1 MKTEVIT
8 GFLKNNFMPDI
19 FDYKLPSDFDM
30 ELPKEVIT
38 EKKHHVIDYSAMEN
52 KIIIGLM
59 GYAKSGKD
67 FITKTFIED
76 YGYQRVA
83 FADNIKK
90 EMNKY
95 LKEAVCE
102 NLNKREQEQISKIKN
117 TLITCEPWTVDRI
130 DFFTED
136 LQTKKALR
144 PYIIWYGEK
153 LRNINGRFCWINRA
167 FTEDAKNV
175 DKVVLS
181 DVRRLAE
188 LDIFKNSNEYKKR
201 IGKISADAG
210 IYNSD
215 ASVNNFSTLLFEV
228 SQLGLTDA
236 DVLTTETIQAA
247 HEQWLIDETFYVY
260 PLLPEEGAHRTKAM
274 VAQIKRVVKEFGI
287 EKPEKG
293 KYPQMTIFS
302 KENDNSIHFSD

>member
-1 MKTEVIT
+1 
-8 GFLKNNFMPDI
+8 MPDI
-19 FDYKLPSDFDM
+19 FDYKLPNDFDM

-38 EKKHHVIDYSAMEN
+38 EEKHHTINFAAMEN

-83 FADNIKK
+83 FADNIKR
-90 EMNKY
+90 EMNQY
-95 LKEAVCE
+95 LREIVCE
-102 NLNKREQEQISKIKN
+102 DLNRREQEQISTMRG
-117 TLITCEPWTVDRI
+117 TLVTWEPWTIDQI

-167 FTEDAKNV
+167 FLEDGKNM
-175 DKVVLS
+175 DKIVLS

-201 IGKISADAG
+201 IGKICADAG
-210 IYNSD
+210 IYNTDKSI
-215 ASVNNFSTLLFEV
+215 NNFSTLLFEV
-228 SQLGLTDA
+228 SQLGLSDS

-247 HEQWLIDETFYVY
+247 HELWLVDDIFHVY
-260 PLLPEEGAHRTKAM
+260 PRLPEEGNHRTKAM
-274 VAQIKRVVKEFGI
+274 EAQIKRVVKEFGI

-293 KYPQMTIFS
+293 KYPQMTIFGNEAQS
-302 KENDNSIHFSD
+302 NS

>member
-1 MKTEVIT
+1 MQEFNI
-8 GFLKNNFMPDI
+8 
-19 FDYKLPSDFDM
+19 

-38 EKKHHVIDYSAMEN
+38 EKKHHTIDFSLMEN

-83 FADNIKK
+83 FADNIKH
-90 EMNKY
+90 EMNLY
-95 LKEAVCE
+95 LKEAVYNDYMKSDEPVYWHVTCGI
-102 NLNKREQEQISKIKN
+102 NKAE
-117 TLITCEPWTVDRI
+117 DI
-130 DFFTED
+130 DFFTEN
-136 LQTKKALR
+136 LELKKIIR

-153 LRNINGRFCWINRA
+153 LRTINGRFCWINRA
-167 FTEDAKNV
+167 FAEDAKDM

-201 IGKISADAG
+201 IAKISADAG

-215 ASVNNFSTLLFEV
+215 TSVNNFSTLLFEV

-247 HEQWLIDETFYVY
+247 HEQWLIDDTFFVY
-260 PLLPEEGAHRTKAM
+260 PALPESGNHRTKAM
-274 VAQIKRVVKEFGI
+274 AAQIKRVVKNFGI

-293 KYPQMTIFS
+293 KHEQMTIFHGPYS
-302 KENDNSIHFSD
+302 AT